1 MPCEESIRIEQKI
14 KQALDDVLQWR
25 TENAAVRGPV
35 SEPRRE
41 KLEKA
46 ASDRLRELT
55 DERFH
60 HARSCGECK
69 HDRDTGGTVEPDA

>member
-1 MPCEESIRIEQKI
+1 MVCEESIRIEQKI

-25 TENAAVRGPV
+25 TENAAFRGPV
-35 SEPRRE
+35 SEPRRK

-60 HARSCGECK
+60 HVQSCSECK
-69 HDRDTGGTVEPDA
+69 HGDTGGTVEPDA